1 MVRKLLSLT
10 LQIAFGSLLVC
21 ASMHAQKKSSPA
33 FTLASGQYLMK
44 ATYKFSD
51 QEDPVVNAGGMVSVS
66 VKADEIA
73 IAVPFRPTP
82 IVAKLSG
89 NTFRGQLQDSGVRVE
104 FSGEIVEN
112 NHIEGIFSGGFGE
125 RKVNGLWT
133 MKLSRKEQ
141 GKPAGS

>member
-1 MVRKLLSLT
+1 MTVPGWRNVKKMLRSNSM
-10 LQIAFGSLLVC
+10 AF
-21 ASMHAQKKSSPA
+21 
-33 FTLASGQYLMK
+33 
-44 ATYKFSD
+44 
-51 QEDPVVNAGGMVSVS
+51 
-66 VKADEIA
+66 
-73 IAVPFRPTP
+73 
-82 IVAKLSG
+82 G
-89 NTFRGQLQDSGVRVE
+89 NTFRGQLLDSGVRVE